1 MPTTHQE
8 FPQAV
13 SNESSLVQSNPS
25 NPSSSGTQ
33 EIAPS
38 TYQAASG
45 GTSNNL
51 QNSESNPSSSGTREL
66 PRPLIKQP
74 RGGGGGPSNS
84 LQNTEPPP
92 NTPSPPVIPPSNT
105 NHSSRLPKLNLPTF
119 SGNLLNWSTVRDS
132 FEAAVHSNT
141 TLGAVQKFS
150 YLKAGNA
157 SRAIAGFPLNN
168 INYEQAVKLLKE
180 RQSIKKFATVL

>member
-1 MPTTHQE
+1 MNPHSCKVTLQILALQE
-8 FPQAV
+8 
-13 SNESSLVQSNPS
+13 LKK
-25 NPSSSGTQ
+25 
-33 EIAPS
+33 
-38 TYQAASG
+38 
-45 GTSNNL
+45 
-51 QNSESNPSSSGTREL
+51 L
-66 PRPLIKQP
+66 PHPLIKQP
-74 RGGGGGPSNS
+74 QGELLIIYRTLNRILALQELENCPVHLSSSLGGGGGGPANS